1 MARKG
6 AFSANFDPVL
16 LDEFRSFCNGRGEK
30 YTKILEQLA
39 ALYLNSKGE
48 VLANQS
54 VPTPT
59 AGSNNLS
66 GTTDHERR
74 LSKLEEAD
82 EYNEETF
89 ATIFQRLLE
98 VEKATKTGQ
107 FRTD

>member
-39 ALYLNSKGE
+39 ALYLSSKGE

-54 VPTPT
+54 VPAPAAEVPT
-59 AGSNNLS
+59 TSQVQPTMSA
-66 GTTDHERR
+66 
-74 LSKLEEAD
+74 A
-82 EYNEETF
+82 
-89 ATIFQRLLE
+89 
-98 VEKATKTGQ
+98 
-107 FRTD
+107 